1 MNDEELLR
9 KQLEALINLAKSDSN
24 TNEIIVFE
32 ANPEVLEKMGN
43 QFEKDLS
50 GYNFQIDMYAIRHI
64 FKEHTDA
71 KKEESRGQIVINESD
86 ILLVF
91 DVLNQPDLFFYD
103 GKSRLGKDIFVFQKL
118 IGNKYVII
126 KEVREGKKKIALHSH
141 SMRIFKTKENQN

>member
-1 MNDEELLR
+1 MNDEELLK
-9 KQLEALINLAKSDSN
+9 KQLEALINLAKSDVN
-24 TNEIIVFE
+24 TNETIVFE
-32 ANPEVLEKMGN
+32 ANPEILEQMSK

-118 IGNKYVII
+118 IGNRYVII
-126 KEVREGKKKIALHSH
+126 KEVREGKKKIALHS
-141 SMRIFKTKENQN
+141 MRIFKTKENQN

>member
-1 MNDEELLR
+1 MNDEELLK

-24 TNEIIVFE
+24 NNETIVFE
-32 ANPEVLEKMGN
+32 ANPEILEQMGD

-118 IGNKYVII
+118 IGNRYVII
-126 KEVREGKKKIALHSH
+126 KEVREGKKRIALH